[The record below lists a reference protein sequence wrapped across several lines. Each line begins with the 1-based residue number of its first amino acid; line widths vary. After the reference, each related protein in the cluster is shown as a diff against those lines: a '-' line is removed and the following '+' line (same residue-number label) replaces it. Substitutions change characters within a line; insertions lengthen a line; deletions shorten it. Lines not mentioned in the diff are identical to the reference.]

1 MTTIIL
7 YLILLEKNRII
18 RFKFLTIYYQ
28 NYDIISMDNLKKKWI
43 FLATIHGYFLYYSLN
58 MCVYIMN
65 KWKCG
70 F

>member
-28 NYDIISMDNLKKKWI
+28 NYDIISMDHLKKKLIFFSNNTWI
-43 FLATIHGYFLYYSLN
+43 FFILLT
-58 MCVYIMN
+58 
-65 KWKCG
+65 
-70 F
+70 